1 MLARHAVL
9 LTLPTDG
16 NRSSWSYRYTGT
28 FPRLISF
35 VSHDGYENGSSLFY
49 SSSFF
54 SDSCALFCISQK
66 LNPFLFKQF
75 RTLLQKHP
83 GVGEPPSFPPSAFR
97 RSDLRTFRSQL
108 RTRRLFASLLRP
120 TPTSSPLAGRA
131 VVTSLHLCL
140 VTSSFLNPLAATF
153 MTLPATVAN
162 KRLTTGAK
170 SLRCNTYRKHRGEGR
185 SLVFQRSNLPTFQR
199 VFPTYLPALPRT
211 RSSTSSIF
219 SPSRWSFRP
228 RP

>member
-28 FPRLISF
+28 LPRLISF
-35 VSHDGYENGSSLFY
+35 VFHDGYDNESSLFY

-54 SDSCALFCISQK
+54 SDSCALFCIPQK

-131 VVTSLHLCL
+131 VVTSLHVYL
-140 VTSSFLNPLAATF
+140 VTYSFLSSLDATF
-153 MTLPATVAN
+153 MTVPASVAN
-162 KRLTTGAK
+162 RRLTVWAK
-170 SLRCNTYRKHRGEGR
+170 SFRCNTYRKHGGRGR
-185 SLVFQRSNLPTFQR
+185 SGRGPLLNSLP
-199 VFPTYLPALPRT
+199 
-211 RSSTSSIF
+211 SSQGF
-219 SPSRWSFRP
+219 G
-228 RP
+228 